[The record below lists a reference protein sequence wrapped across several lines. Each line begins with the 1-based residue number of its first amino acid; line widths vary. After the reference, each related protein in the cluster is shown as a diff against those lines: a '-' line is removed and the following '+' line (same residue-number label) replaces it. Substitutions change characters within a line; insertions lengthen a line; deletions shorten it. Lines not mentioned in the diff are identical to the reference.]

1 MVLDVDDDGGCVF
14 LSSGRVHASERWL
27 SHAHAAQAVALDII
41 TVTILALATAAVAAR
56 PQWGPGTAGALLTL
70 CVQGGDYLT
79 ACPAACA
86 AAARVRHALRSPPP
100 S

>member
-1 MVLDVDDDGGCVF
+1 MVDVDDNGGHV
-14 LSSGRVHASERWL
+14 LAWGRVHASERWL

-41 TVTILALATAAVAAR
+41 TVTTLALATAAVAAT

-70 CVQGGDYLT
+70 CVQGGGYLT

-86 AAARVRHALRSPPP
+86 AAARARHALRLPPP
-100 S
+100 SS